1 VRSGRT
7 AGQDRD
13 IPGSAG
19 TSAAGGVKFSYRCI
33 TCGRE
38 YPITADRLLCDECSS
53 RQPADRPLLGMLEVV
68 LQGSVGSGRGGG
80 GGGGG
85 GGAGTGIAGSGAARV
100 DSDWNIHD
108 LLPVEK
114 KWFPPIPVG
123 NTPLWEPER
132 LRQATGLRRLYV
144 KDDTCN
150 PTGSL
155 KDRASYL
162 VAAFARREGIDRIVL
177 SSTGNAG
184 SSMCGIAAAAGLKVR
199 LYLPASAPPAKIV
212 QSLQYGA
219 DVVQVDGSYDDAFRE
234 SMKYLAEEGG
244 LSRNTG
250 HNPMTVEGKKTV
262 SLEIFRQLGGVVP
275 DYVFVSTGDGVIISG
290 VCKGFEDLVTLGLA
304 DRMPTVVAVQ
314 AEGSSAIARALEA
327 GDFGPPVT
335 ATTLADSISVDVP
348 SGGYFALQRLQR
360 HDGRT
365 VIVSD
370 TEILAGQYELS
381 AMVGLFTEPAAAAAW
396 AGCRKFRKR
405 LDPDAL
411 VVVLATG
418 NGLKDIDSARKG
430 VMSHDH
436 QDS

>member
-1 VRSGRT
+1 M
-7 AGQDRD
+7 
-13 IPGSAG
+13 IE
-19 TSAAGGVKFSYRCI
+19 FSCRCI
-33 TCGRE
+33 SCGRE
-38 YPITADRLLCDECSS
+38 YPIAADRLLCEDCSS

-68 LQGSVGSGRGGG
+68 LQDRTGSFGQDAAGA
-80 GGGGG
+80 
-85 GGAGTGIAGSGAARV
+85 AGTTGSAGSSGG
-100 DSDWNIHD
+100 DWDIHD

-132 LRQATGLRRLYV
+132 LRTATGLRRLYL

-184 SSMCGIAAAAGLKVR
+184 SSMCGFGAAAGLKVR

-219 DVVQVDGSYDDAFRE
+219 DVVQVDGSYDGAFRE
-234 SMKYLAEEGG
+234 SMKYLAEHGG

-262 SLEIFRQLGGVVP
+262 SLEIFRQLGGKVP

-290 VCKGFEDLVTLGLA
+290 VYKGFEDLVTLGLTH
-304 DRMPTVVAVQ
+304 RMPTVVAVQ
-314 AEGSSAIARALEA
+314 AEGSSAVARALAA
-327 GDFGPPVT
+327 GDFGDPVPS
-335 ATTLADSISVDVP
+335 TTLADSISVDVP

-360 HDGRT
+360 HGGRT

-370 TEILAGQYELS
+370 EEILAGQYELAS
-381 AMVGLFTEPAAAAAW
+381 QSGLFAEPAAAAAW
-396 AGCRKFRKR
+396 AGCTKMKHEI
-405 LDPDAL
+405 DSQAT
-411 VVVLATG
+411 VVVLVTG

-430 VMSHDH
+430 VPSYDR
-436 QDS
+436 QGT